1 MKKLLALVLAL
12 VMSMSLVTISNAAFK
27 DADKIDYKEAVDVM
41 NAVGVFIGDEKGNF
55 NAKENLT
62 REQAAKIIAYLE
74 LGSKAADAL
83 VGGATFTDVASTRWS
98 AGFVGYCA
106 QAGVVNGVGNG
117 KFDPAGQLTA
127 LQFGKMLLVELGYDA
142 KAAGMV
148 GADWAINTSKLMAS
162 TKLMDKIDGS
172 VNQVLTREKAAQM
185 CVNAL
190 KAPTVEYST
199 KGSSIIVNGAEINF
213 GASVPT
219 YVTNTIAKEQTISKQ
234 TLTNSNAYTIELGEK
249 LFKDL
254 KLNRTTDDF
263 GRPANEWFWKAAKVG
278 TYADKADLSYTEKV
292 KLGTIYSDLGLG
304 EKVLAKNVTVYVDGD
319 KGTLAK
325 DISKGEDTKIG
336 GQGTLTEVYYDSGDN
351 TAVICHI
358 NYYIGEVQKTVAAT
372 ASKDAYIVVA
382 TDSVKPA
389 GASGVENFT
398 TDEKF
403 DDDAMVYYTYSES
416 AEEIKSVAVCETA
429 SGTVTE
435 AQNAKNA
442 KVDTA
447 NVTIGGTKYKAA
459 AKFVGEEV
467 SDVMVK
473 YDYKVYLDG
482 NANML
487 KIEKVSK
494 LSNEY
499 ALVRATQG
507 KNVFSSNKAQVVFAD
522 GTEKVVSTA
531 KDYNKAGTNHIDN
544 NTIVTW
550 TVEDGVYTLQPV
562 ATLQSDKVTTNKTER
577 ALNLYMSGTPLASNL
592 VITNDKAGMKIDGN
606 TVKAN
611 SNTVLV
617 LYNVKDDSYT
627 TYTGI
632 KSIPSIETSATV
644 GANVYYF
651 CDRGDMATIL
661 FVDVDNDSIVKGAG
675 KNAIYLAGASR
686 SNLIQ
691 NSTGN
696 YYEYNAIVDDEITTV
711 KVDKT
716 TKVGSKYAYELDGM
730 FKSYNV
736 NSKGVITSLTAHADY
751 ADDGKGTYLNG
762 VGLDKT
768 SKDYTVILNTAGL
781 FVKADGTEDK
791 TNYKN
796 ETITCDEKATF
807 YYVDKDGKITEIS
820 YKNVTKDLNDK
831 VYAYVDDY
839 MVKQLVVF
847 EVKDTNTN
855 TNKPLAMGEKPVSY
869 VDGSKVV
876 LEVVDDTGLSAA
888 RAEATNALRAAGYTR
903 VKYDVPT
910 SPSYITAYDKNL
922 NEVYFDVYINYYVSL
937 TVDDKPVEYVAANST
952 FKATEA
958 SKTMWSDISG
968 KGTGFLKDT
977 TYKAYFKS
985 TDADVALIA
994 KTSGTTTVIK
1004 TGYVQIGTT
1013 QAASVTGLST
1023 SGTNKVT
1030 VTTGNVVY
1038 NKATVKIEVDKATVT
1053 KDYTITVK
1061 NDGKVVDT
1069 FTAKKDTAI
1078 DKTVSLGDLTA
1089 NIANS
1094 MITVE
1099 ATEIVVPVM
1108 LTKTLV
1114 SDKNGLTFTWT
1125 LANQVTPGTTVKGS
1139 LKITGSLTA
1148 GTAGNTTV
1156 TLADAGSTGISGIK
1170 WVAKNAADNG
1180 CSATGAVLTIPNTFA
1195 TDANGATIN
1204 FEFDVAAGSATPAIK
1219 AD

>member
-41 NAVGVFIGDEKGNF
+41 NAVGVFVGDEKGNF

-83 VGGATFTDVASTRWS
+83 AGGATFTDVASTRWS

-106 QAGVVNGVGNG
+106 QAGVVNGVGNS

-372 ASKDAYIVVA
+372 ASKDAYIVIA

-389 GASGVENFT
+389 GAAGVENFT
-398 TDEKF
+398 TDAKF
-403 DDDAMVYYTYSES
+403 DDDVAVYYTYSES
-416 AEEIKSVAVCETA
+416 ADEIKSVAVCETV

-435 AQNAKNA
+435 AQNAKTA
-442 KVDTA
+442 KEDTA
-447 NVTIGGTKYKAA
+447 NVTISEKYKAA

-467 SDVMVK
+467 SDSMVK

-482 NANML
+482 NNNML

-531 KDYNKAGTNHIDN
+531 KDYNKVSSYQIPN

-550 TVEDGVYTLQPV
+550 TEEDGVYTFQPV
-562 ATLQSDKVTTNKTER
+562 ENKGNVTVRATDLNATANNTLVVTN
-577 ALNLYMSGTPLASNL
+577 N
-592 VITNDKAGMKIDGN
+592 KAGMTIKNATIN
-606 TVKAN
+606 AN
-611 SNTVLV
+611 SNTILV
-617 LYNVKDDSYT
+617 LYDKKDDSYT

-632 KSIPSIETSATV
+632 KEMPGIETTATV
-644 GANVYYF
+644 EADVYYY
-651 CDRGDMATIL
+651 CNSGSMATIL
-661 FVDVDNDSIVKGAG
+661 FVDVDNDTIVKGAG
-675 KNAIYLAGASR
+675 RNAIYLAGASR

-711 KVDKT
+711 KVDKA

-736 NSKGVITSLTAHADY
+736 NSKGVITSLTAHTAYNTNTGDALY
-751 ADDGKGTYLNG
+751 LAGDGLNK
-762 VGLDKT
+762 V
-768 SKDYTVILNTAGL
+768 SADYTVIIDT
-781 FVKADGTEDK
+781 KASG
-791 TNYKN
+791 KN
-796 ETITCDEKATF
+796 ATITCDEKATF
-807 YYVDKDGKITEIS
+807 YYVDKDGKITEIT
-820 YKNVTKDLNDK
+820 YKNVTKDENDK
-831 VYAYVDDY
+831 VYAFVDDY

-847 EVKDTNTN
+847 EVKDTAPTAGSFDPADPKTAGIVGTTVVIPVIDGVKVDNAAN
-855 TNKPLAMGEKPVSY
+855 VLAKNGYTVTGLFGGTYWAVKDGTTYFFTESNPVY
-869 VDGSKVV
+869 WTLKVDGVTVEYMANGTPSKFTEKEFAAKYGSLGTAYKFVKAGATYFFGYNTISTSAMSDGTAAV
-876 LEVVDDTGLSAA
+876 AITTGYVKVDDSTSATISGV
-888 RAEATNALRAAGYTR
+888 ETATAGGQKYAKVNNAVT
-903 VKYDVPT
+903 
-910 SPSYITAYDKNL
+910 
-922 NEVYFDVYINYYVSL
+922 
-937 TVDDKPVEYVAANST
+937 VEYTVAANT
-952 FKATEA
+952 
-958 SKTMWSDISG
+958 
-968 KGTGFLKDT
+968 
-977 TYKAYFKS
+977 
-985 TDADVALIA
+985 
-994 KTSGTTTVIK
+994 
-1004 TGYVQIGTT
+1004 
-1013 QAASVTGLST
+1013 SVTLNYTVGGVAQTPITEST
-1023 SGTNKVT
+1023 TAAGKVT
-1030 VTTGNVVY
+1030 
-1038 NKATVKIEVDKATVT
+1038 
-1053 KDYTITVK
+1053 
-1061 NDGKVVDT
+1061 
-1069 FTAKKDTAI
+1069 F
-1078 DKTVSLGDLTA
+1078 TVSGDKD
-1089 NIANS
+1089 I
-1094 MITVE
+1094 
-1099 ATEIVVPVM
+1099 
-1108 LTKTLV
+1108 
-1114 SDKNGLTFTWT
+1114 
-1125 LANQVTPGTTVKGS
+1125 
-1139 LKITGSLTA
+1139 
-1148 GTAGNTTV
+1148 
-1156 TLADAGSTGISGIK
+1156 
-1170 WVAKNAADNG
+1170 
-1180 CSATGAVLTIPNTFA
+1180 VLT
-1195 TDANGATIN
+1195 
-1204 FEFDVAAGSATPAIK
+1204 SATPATTYGITYPGAKTTNGVTMTLTCPDTAVQGSMVTVK
-1219 AD
+1219 AKLTGKATGGDAVFTLSGHSIDTAYAGTFTGVSKSAAGQLTVANNTDLGAAGLEVTFTFTMPASDATISIA

>member
-199 KGSSIIVNGAEINF
+199 KGSSIIVNGAEINL
-213 GASVPT
+213 GASEPT

-372 ASKDAYIVVA
+372 ASKDAYIVIA
-382 TDSVKPA
+382 TDSVKPD
-389 GASGVENFT
+389 GAAGVENFT
-398 TDEKF
+398 TDAKF
-403 DDDAMVYYTYSES
+403 DDDVAVYYTYSES
-416 AEEIKSVAVCETA
+416 ADEIKSVAVCETV

-435 AQNAKNA
+435 AQNAKTA
-442 KVDTA
+442 KEDTA
-447 NVTIGGTKYKAA
+447 NVTISEKYKAA

-467 SDVMVK
+467 SDSMVK

-482 NANML
+482 NNNML

-531 KDYNKAGTNHIDN
+531 KDYNKVSSYQIPN

-550 TVEDGVYTLQPV
+550 TEEDGVYTFQPV
-562 ATLQSDKVTTNKTER
+562 ENKGNVTVRATDLNATANNTLVVTN
-577 ALNLYMSGTPLASNL
+577 N
-592 VITNDKAGMKIDGN
+592 KAGMTIKDKTIN
-606 TVKAN
+606 AN
-611 SNTVLV
+611 SNTILV
-617 LYNVKDDSYT
+617 LYDKKDDSYT

-632 KSIPSIETSATV
+632 KEMPSIATKATV
-644 GANVYYF
+644 EADVYYY
-651 CDRGDMATIL
+651 CNSGSMATIL
-661 FVDVDNDSIVKGAG
+661 FVDVDNDTIVAGAG
-675 KNAIYLAGASR
+675 RNAIYLAGASR

-736 NSKGVITSLTAHADY
+736 NSKGVITSLTAHDTYGSVAADKAQY
-751 ADDGKGTYLNG
+751 LAGDGLNK
-762 VGLDKT
+762 V
-768 SKDYTVILNTAGL
+768 SADYTVIIDT
-781 FVKADGTEDK
+781 KASG
-791 TNYKN
+791 KN
-796 ETITCDEKATF
+796 ATITCDEKATF
-807 YYVDKDGKITEIS
+807 YYVDKDGKITEIT
-820 YKNVTKDLNDK
+820 YKNVTKDENDK
-831 VYAYVDDY
+831 VYAFVDDY

-847 EVKDTNTN
+847 EVKDTAPTAGSFDPADPKTAGIVGTTVVIPVIDGVKVDNAAN
-855 TNKPLAMGEKPVSY
+855 VLAKNGYTVTGLFGGTYWAVKDGTTYFFTESNPVY
-869 VDGSKVV
+869 WTLKVDGVTVEYMANGTPSKFT
-876 LEVVDDTGLSAA
+876 EKEFAA
-888 RAEATNALRAAGYTR
+888 
-903 VKYDVPT
+903 KYG
-910 SPSYITAYDKNL
+910 SLGTAYKFVKGGTTSFYAYAPNS
-922 NEVYFDVYINYYVSL
+922 NTAMTNGTATVVIETGYV
-937 TVDDKPVEYVAANST
+937 TVTDNTSATTISGVETATAGGQKYAKVNNAVTVEYTVAANT
-952 FKATEA
+952 
-958 SKTMWSDISG
+958 
-968 KGTGFLKDT
+968 
-977 TYKAYFKS
+977 
-985 TDADVALIA
+985 
-994 KTSGTTTVIK
+994 
-1004 TGYVQIGTT
+1004 
-1013 QAASVTGLST
+1013 SVTLNYTVGGVAQTPITEST
-1023 SGTNKVT
+1023 TAAGKVT
-1030 VTTGNVVY
+1030 
-1038 NKATVKIEVDKATVT
+1038 
-1053 KDYTITVK
+1053 
-1061 NDGKVVDT
+1061 
-1069 FTAKKDTAI
+1069 F
-1078 DKTVSLGDLTA
+1078 TVSGDKD
-1089 NIANS
+1089 I
-1094 MITVE
+1094 
-1099 ATEIVVPVM
+1099 
-1108 LTKTLV
+1108 
-1114 SDKNGLTFTWT
+1114 
-1125 LANQVTPGTTVKGS
+1125 
-1139 LKITGSLTA
+1139 
-1148 GTAGNTTV
+1148 
-1156 TLADAGSTGISGIK
+1156 
-1170 WVAKNAADNG
+1170 
-1180 CSATGAVLTIPNTFA
+1180 VLT
-1195 TDANGATIN
+1195 
-1204 FEFDVAAGSATPAIK
+1204 SATPATTYGITYPAAKTKNGVTMTLTCPDTAVQGSMVTVK
-1219 AD
+1219 AKLTGKATGGDAVFTLSGHSIDTAYAGTFTGVSKSAAGQLTVANNTDLGAAGLEVTFTFTMPASAATITVA

>member
-27 DADKIDYKEAVDVM
+27 DADSIDYKEAVDVM
-41 NAVGVFIGDEKGNF
+41 NAVGVFVGDEKGNF

-106 QAGVVNGVGNG
+106 QAGVVAGYDG

-142 KAAGMV
+142 KAEGMV
-148 GADWAINTSKLMAS
+148 GTDWAINTSKLMAG
-162 TKLMDKIDGS
+162 TKLMDGISGS

-185 CVNAL
+185 TLNAL
-190 KAPTVEYST
+190 KAPTVEYTT
-199 KGSSIIVNGAEINF
+199 KGSSISVNGAEINL
-213 GASVPT
+213 GASEPT

-254 KLNRTTDDF
+254 KLNRTADDF

-398 TDEKF
+398 TDAKF

-459 AKFVGEEV
+459 AQFVGEEV

-522 GTEKVVSTA
+522 GTEKVVPTA

-550 TVEDGVYTLQPV
+550 TVEDGVYTLQAV

-577 ALNLYMSGTPLASNL
+577 ALNLYASPSL
-592 VITNDKAGMKIDGN
+592 VITNDKAGMNIGGGDP
-606 TVKAN
+606 VKAN

-651 CDRGDMATIL
+651 CDRGSMATIL

-711 KVDKT
+711 KVDKA

-807 YYVDKDGKITEIS
+807 YYVDKDGKITEIT

-876 LEVVDDTGLSAA
+876 LEVVDNTTTGLRTAKN
-888 RAEATNALRAAGYTR
+888 EAIAALRAAGYTR
-903 VKYDVPT
+903 VGFDSSNT
-910 SPSYITAYDKNL
+910 WLTAYDKNL
-922 NEVYFDVYINYYVSL
+922 NEVYFDIDTNYYVSL
-937 TVDDKPVEYVAANST
+937 TVDDKPVEYVAADSS
-952 FKATEA
+952 FKATKD
-958 SKTMWSDISG
+958 SKTLTTDITG
-968 KGTGFLKDT
+968 KGTGYYDGT
-977 TYKAYFKS
+977 NYNPYVTS
-985 TDADVALIA
+985 SGTALIT

-1004 TGYVQIGTT
+1004 TGYVTVGTQET
-1013 QAASVTGLST
+1013 SVTGLTNATVAVKGVT
-1023 SGTNKVT
+1023 SGNAL
-1030 VTTGNVVY
+1030 Y
-1038 NKATVKIEVDKATVT
+1038 NGVSVEITAAKADVT

-1089 NIANS
+1089 NIGNKK
-1094 MITVE
+1094 ITVE
-1099 ATEIVVPVM
+1099 AAEIVTPVT
-1108 LTKTLV
+1108 LKKTLV
-1114 SDKNGLTFTWT
+1114 PDANGLTFTWT

-1139 LKITGSLTA
+1139 LKITGSLNA
-1148 GTAGNTTV
+1148 GINSDTTV
-1156 TLADAGSTGISGIK
+1156 TLADDGNSGISGIN
-1170 WVAKNAADNG
+1170 WVAKNAVDNG
-1180 CSATGAVLTIPNTFA
+1180 CSATGAVLTIPSTFA

-1204 FEFDVAAGSATPAIK
+1204 FEFKVDASSAAPAIK
-1219 AD
+1219 ATV

>member
-83 VGGATFTDVASTRWS
+83 PGGATFTDVASTRWS

-106 QAGVVNGVGNG
+106 QAGVVNGVGNS

-372 ASKDAYIVVA
+372 ASKDAYIVIA

-389 GASGVENFT
+389 GAAGVENFT
-398 TDEKF
+398 TDAKF
-403 DDDAMVYYTYSES
+403 DDDVAVYYTYSES
-416 AEEIKSVAVCETA
+416 ADEIKSVAVCETV

-435 AQNAKNA
+435 AQNAKTA
-442 KVDTA
+442 KEDTA
-447 NVTIGGTKYKAA
+447 NVTISEKYKAA

-467 SDVMVK
+467 SDSMVK

-482 NANML
+482 NNNML

-531 KDYNKAGTNHIDN
+531 KDYNKVSSYQIPN

-550 TVEDGVYTLQPV
+550 TEEDGVYTFQPV
-562 ATLQSDKVTTNKTER
+562 ENKGNVTVRATDLNATANNTLVVTN
-577 ALNLYMSGTPLASNL
+577 N
-592 VITNDKAGMKIDGN
+592 KAGMTIKNATIN
-606 TVKAN
+606 AN
-611 SNTVLV
+611 SNTILV
-617 LYNVKDDSYT
+617 LYDKKDDSYT

-632 KSIPSIETSATV
+632 KEMPGIETTATV
-644 GANVYYF
+644 EADVYYY
-651 CDRGDMATIL
+651 CNSGSMATIL
-661 FVDVDNDSIVKGAG
+661 FVDVDNDTIVKGAG
-675 KNAIYLAGASR
+675 RNAIYLAGASR

-711 KVDKT
+711 KVDKA

-736 NSKGVITSLTAHADY
+736 NSKGVITSLTAHTAYNTNTGDALY
-751 ADDGKGTYLNG
+751 LAGDGLNK
-762 VGLDKT
+762 V
-768 SKDYTVILNTAGL
+768 SADYTVIIDT
-781 FVKADGTEDK
+781 KASG
-791 TNYKN
+791 KN
-796 ETITCDEKATF
+796 ATITCDEKATF
-807 YYVDKDGKITEIS
+807 YYVDKDGKITEIT
-820 YKNVTKDLNDK
+820 YKNVTKDENDK
-831 VYAYVDDY
+831 VYAFVDDY

-847 EVKDTNTN
+847 EVKDTAPTAGSFDPADPKTAGIVGTTVVIPVIDGVKVDNAAN
-855 TNKPLAMGEKPVSY
+855 VLAKNGYTVTGLFGGTYWAVKDGTTYFFTESNPVY
-869 VDGSKVV
+869 WTLKVDGVTVEYMANGTPSKFTEKEFAAKYGSLGTAYKFVRAGATYFFGYNTISTSAMSDGTAAV
-876 LEVVDDTGLSAA
+876 AITTGYVKVDDSTSATISGV
-888 RAEATNALRAAGYTR
+888 ETATAGGQKYAKVNNAVT
-903 VKYDVPT
+903 
-910 SPSYITAYDKNL
+910 
-922 NEVYFDVYINYYVSL
+922 
-937 TVDDKPVEYVAANST
+937 VEYTVAANT
-952 FKATEA
+952 
-958 SKTMWSDISG
+958 
-968 KGTGFLKDT
+968 
-977 TYKAYFKS
+977 
-985 TDADVALIA
+985 
-994 KTSGTTTVIK
+994 
-1004 TGYVQIGTT
+1004 
-1013 QAASVTGLST
+1013 SVTLNYTVGGVAQTPITEST
-1023 SGTNKVT
+1023 TAAGKVT
-1030 VTTGNVVY
+1030 
-1038 NKATVKIEVDKATVT
+1038 
-1053 KDYTITVK
+1053 
-1061 NDGKVVDT
+1061 
-1069 FTAKKDTAI
+1069 F
-1078 DKTVSLGDLTA
+1078 TVSGDKD
-1089 NIANS
+1089 I
-1094 MITVE
+1094 
-1099 ATEIVVPVM
+1099 
-1108 LTKTLV
+1108 
-1114 SDKNGLTFTWT
+1114 
-1125 LANQVTPGTTVKGS
+1125 
-1139 LKITGSLTA
+1139 
-1148 GTAGNTTV
+1148 
-1156 TLADAGSTGISGIK
+1156 
-1170 WVAKNAADNG
+1170 
-1180 CSATGAVLTIPNTFA
+1180 VLT
-1195 TDANGATIN
+1195 
-1204 FEFDVAAGSATPAIK
+1204 SATPATTYGITYPAAKTTNGVTMTLTCPDTAVQGSMVTVK
-1219 AD
+1219 AKLTGKATGGDAVFTLSGHSIDTAYAGTFTGVSKSAAGQLTVANNTDLGAAGLEVTFTFTMPASDATISIA